1 MKKILSIIFLGLLLS
16 GNAYAKVKTVEKN
29 ENFIILKYSSFLKL
43 KQKKL
48 TKLLYKTMMVAKDH
62 CNSVG
67 KSAYWFLGYTHGD
80 DNQTKGIYMLDGDLG
95 KNSKSYYHRI
105 ICSKDL
111 QGALRLFKNRVA
123 NYNSDLALNIR
134 PREYLINAVEN
145 RKKIPSIAEKKKKK
159 VIVKKVE
166 QKSVVKNDSR
176 IDWEKRNLCKNSEF
190 KELCSKI
197 LNQKLVGLNT
207 MVDFKF
213 DKGKIIALINLKK
226 GENKS
231 LLTDPDLSY
240 VAQYSGQHLVYKN
253 VEGIF
258 ITEFVPVSGLKHFIC
273 DSSNNCID
281 VISLQ
286 WSVEKKK
293 DNPAEE
299 RNKLLISCLK
309 DNRETSIKLKN
320 TECEAYADGEAVDIG
335 DDSGN
340 PNEFSEMSKKN
351 ENLKK
356 KEEKYFDDNR
366 YFKCYGEM
374 TNAHKTRG
382 FHQSNRNAS
391 INVKEAVCSAYAEGE
406 EINYEGKR

>member
-1 MKKILSIIFLGLLLS
+1 MKKLLAIIFLGLLLS
-16 GNAYAKVKTVEKN
+16 GNAHAKVKTLEKN
-29 ENFIILKYSSFLKL
+29 ENYIILKYSSLLKL
-43 KQKKL
+43 KEKKQR
-48 TKLLYKTMMVAKDH
+48 KLLYKTMMVAANH

-67 KSAYWFLGYTHGD
+67 KNAYWFLGFTRGESEITRGTYTIDMELAENLKTYH
-80 DNQTKGIYMLDGDLG
+80 
-95 KNSKSYYHRI
+95 HRI

-111 QGALRLFKNRVA
+111 QGGLKLFKIRVA
-123 NYNSDLALNIR
+123 NYNSDLNLNIR
-134 PREYLINAVEN
+134 PKEYLINAVEN
-145 RKKIPSIAEKKKKK
+145 RKKIPSIAEEKKKK

-197 LNQKLVGLNT
+197 LNKKLVGLNT

-351 ENLKK
+351 DKIR
-356 KEEKYFDDNR
+356 KYNYDQR
-366 YFKCYGEM
+366 YDKCYTEM
-374 TNAHKTRG
+374 TVAHSRRG
-382 FHQSNRNAS
+382 LLKSNIELS
-391 INVKEAVCSAYAEGE
+391 VNVRRGICKAYAKGE